1 MAELN
6 KTHSLYNKYR
16 PNTFSDVFGQ
26 ETAITIL
33 KNSIKLNRINHAYL
47 LTGIRGIGKTTLARI
62 FAKAIN
68 CDHLTKD
75 YNPCNKCDSCIA
87 INESNS
93 LDVVEIDAASNN
105 GVEEIRNLKEKANY
119 ILNSRYKIFIIDEI
133 HMLSKSAFNAF
144 LKLLEEPPKNVIFIL
159 LTTEINK
166 IPDTILSRTLTIQL
180 ETPSNDI
187 IKKTIEDVLK
197 KEEIKFDNQIISE
210 ISILSE
216 GSIRDALSILEK
228 LVTNLQNQT
237 LEYEQFIKIMNL
249 PDANFIETIILDED
263 KEKLVE
269 FIFENNHNIFNLMN
283 YFSNKVIELLLEKKI
298 NNTNYFF
305 SFARDVIDTLIV
317 TNDPKILFNKIIF
330 MLTDRIKPV
339 KVIEINQDNIETKK
353 SNDNIINS
361 QIISINSKSQ
371 NAVDLFLKN
380 EKKTS
385 NEYKNSNRPKK
396 FINKEYKDF
405 FVPEIFFKLIINI
418 DKNAKNSEVFNEIY
432 KTIFTYST
440 HHDWKKYVN
449 LLKEANFITVDE
461 NYILISF
468 KRDDLY
474 EQFKEYI
481 FDNNLLD
488 FIEELFNE
496 KYLLTLIKQKELANI
511 KKFINHNE
519 ANNVQN
525 FFTKIDSFKYPDFLK
540 YKKDEKKKFIGALS
554 EIFGETVEVIKEN
567 E

>member
-1 MAELN
+1 MAELS

-16 PNTFSDVFGQ
+16 PKIFNDVFGQ

-33 KNSIKLNRINHAYL
+33 KNSIKLDRINHAYL
-47 LTGIRGIGKTTLARI
+47 FTGIRGIGKTTLARI

-75 YNPCNKCDSCIA
+75 YNPCNECDSCNA

-119 ILNSRYKIFIIDEI
+119 ILNSKYKIFIIDEI

-144 LKLLEEPPKNVIFIL
+144 LKLLEEPPKNVVFIL

-180 ETPSNDI
+180 ETPSNNI
-187 IKKTIEDVLK
+187 IKKTIEDILK
-197 KEEIKFDNQIISE
+197 KEKIKFNNQIISE

-228 LVTNLQNQT
+228 LITNLKDRALT
-237 LEYEQFIKIMNL
+237 YEQFIKIMNL
-249 PDANFIETIILDED
+249 PDSNFIESIILEED
-263 KEKLVE
+263 KEKLVK
-269 FIFENNHNIFNLMN
+269 FIFENNNNIFNLMN

-305 SFARDVIDTLIV
+305 SFAKNVIDTLIV

-330 MLTDRIKPV
+330 MLTDRVESIKIV
-339 KVIEINQDNIETKK
+339 EVQQDYKNTEKL
-353 SNDNIINS
+353 SD
-361 QIISINSKSQ
+361 SINNPQVISFNNKSQ
-371 NAVDLFLKN
+371 NAVDVFLKN
-380 EKKTS
+380 EKKIN

-396 FINKEYKDF
+396 FISKEYKDF

-418 DKNAKNSEVFNEIY
+418 DKNAKNSEIFNEIY
-432 KTIFTYST
+432 KTVFTYST

-449 LLKEANFITVDE
+449 LLKEANFVTVDE

-474 EQFKEYI
+474 EQFKEYV

-488 FIEELFNE
+488 FMEELFND

-519 ANNVQN
+519 INDAQDFFNKINN
-525 FFTKIDSFKYPDFLK
+525 FKYPDFLK
-540 YKKDEKKKFIGALS
+540 YKNDEKKKLIGALN
-554 EIFGETVEVIKEN
+554 EIFGETVEVVKEN